1 MQQSCQKSPSGDL
14 GVEELRFKFNTMRQY
29 PLFFILIGLSC
40 ILSSS
45 SCDKEDKT
53 KNCCNCTAP
62 ETQTGAGTLSF
73 ELNGKVWSPCGD
85 GDNKVYAS
93 SYLNNG
99 VPKIKIYKT
108 RKLKKGND
116 DFIIEIYYPEIGE
129 LKYAQV
135 SDLKNR
141 FTFDL
146 YLFSE
151 QYSDITPNIY
161 YTDTL
166 KPYLMEITKYDKLN
180 KVISGRFYCEMNSYD
195 DKDTIRITNGRF
207 DAPIIP

>member
-108 RKLKKGND
+108 ERAYKHKNWEKIRLKKLGYSRK
-116 DFIIEIYYPEIGE
+116 YYASHATEHANRVKAWE
-129 LKYAQV
+129 
-135 SDLKNR
+135 KNSQKLIR
-141 FTFDL
+141 R
-146 YLFSE
+146 
-151 QYSDITPNIY
+151 
-161 YTDTL
+161 TD
-166 KPYLMEITKYDKLN
+166 
-180 KVISGRFYCEMNSYD
+180 
-195 DKDTIRITNGRF
+195 
-207 DAPIIP
+207 

>member
-1 MQQSCQKSPSGDL
+1 
-14 GVEELRFKFNTMRQY
+14 MRQY

-62 ETQTGAGTLSF
+62 ETQKGAGTLSF
-73 ELNGKVWSPCGD
+73 ELNGKVWSPCGND
-85 GDNKVYAS
+85 DNKVYAS
-93 SYLNNG
+93 SIISSD
-99 VPKIKIYKT
+99 VPVLSIYISKKLIK
-108 RKLKKGND
+108 GD
-116 DFIIEIYYPEIGE
+116 DDCGIVLFHPALGE